1 MMGLNISDLIMKRF
15 IGLLCSLSI
24 LVPVTASAQ
33 NAPKL
38 EGTYKDWTTYSR
50 TASGDK
56 SCYAITPAQTKSPST
71 VNHGDVYFMVSNWK
85 SGAATEQ
92 PSFLVSYPLNPN
104 IPPEAKA
111 GSTKVKFYV
120 AGNEAFI
127 EDASNEKRLVKAIRA
142 KSTMTVS
149 AQSNRGTRVNYSFS
163 LSGSTAALQKAK
175 DACR

>member
-1 MMGLNISDLIMKRF
+1 MKYH
-15 IGLLCSLSI
+15 IGLLCSLSV
-24 LVPVTASAQ
+24 LLPMTAHAQ

-50 TASGDK
+50 TAAGDK
-56 SCYAITPAQTKSPST
+56 SCYALTRAQTKSPSS
-71 VNHGDVYFMVSNWK
+71 VVHGDIYFMISNWK

-92 PSFLVSYPLNPN
+92 PSFLASYPLNAN

-120 AGNEAFI
+120 ADNEAFI

-142 KSTMTVS
+142 QSIMTVS
-149 AQSNRGTRVNYSFS
+149 AQSNRGTRVSYSFS
-163 LSGSTAALQKAK
+163 LSGSTAALKKAK